1 MNDDAKLI
9 YENYIKSFKI
19 KEDVT
24 SDSMPMTP
32 EEAAE
37 QAVLAASEE
46 RSKAVTD
53 KMNAAREEKASKH
66 VGLHSEVNDLI
77 KYLMDKYSSEEAR
90 EILRLAND
98 ELNPR
103 EEDEAN
109 AGEMMKTASNV
120 AGAQQAMTQ

>member
-1 MNDDAKLI
+1 MRNDDKLI
-9 YENYIKSFKI
+9 FENYAKSFKI
-19 KEDVT
+19 KEGLAVD
-24 SDSMPMTP
+24 DIPPTP

-53 KMNAAREEKASKH
+53 KMNAEREEKAAKH

-98 ELNPR
+98 ELNPK
-103 EEDEAN
+103 EEDEADL
-109 AGEMMKTASNV
+109 GELMKTASNV

>member
-1 MNDDAKLI
+1 MNNDAALI

-53 KMNAAREEKASKH
+53 KVNAEREEKASKH

-77 KYLMDKYSSEEAR
+77 KYLMDKYSSEEVR

-103 EEDEAN
+103 EEDEADT
-109 AGEMMKTASNV
+109 GEMMKTASNV